1 MMLRELHEVITEL
14 QASVAPLAAAASAG
28 MRVSALELS
37 LPLDMALVLRG
48 GGCVLLADVPRNL
61 ADAGWNQEPNRL
73 QLTLTATPAPSA
85 NDVQPESE
93 VSA

>member
-1 MMLRELHEVITEL
+1 MLRELHEVITEL
-14 QASVAPLAAAASAG
+14 QASVAPLAAAARSG
-28 MRVSALELS
+28 MRLSALELS
-37 LPLDMALVLRG
+37 LPLDMALLLRG

-85 NDVQPESE
+85 NDVQADSE
-93 VSA
+93 VGA